1 MGVHPRESSTRPSS
15 LCVKRCRKC
24 MFPIVSHTLDG
35 GQTWCCAAHTR
46 AGQHQRSFGM
56 APSQHR
62 IENAAHEPP
71 NPASAATASA
81 TTHPQRRDAVQ
92 VSYCGDSVRPP
103 LSWKIDTPADTASN
117 AVQALRARRSHF
129 HAHSQRQNHHL
140 PKNRPQNRKY
150 VEISYRIAISL
161 SSYHVL
167 KYSSPAITRKS
178 PAATLARKFQAPQ
191 VPLAP
196 ERHNPPSDP
205 AYKNFTTKASGTFF
219 FFAAEV
225 ILQSFPSCSSA

>member
-92 VSYCGDSVRPP
+92 VSYCGDSGRPP

-167 KYSSPAITRKS
+167 KYSSPAMSKN
-178 PAATLARKFQAPQ
+178 LAPNFARVFQAPRA
-191 VPLAP
+191 PLAP
-196 ERHNPPSDP
+196 ERANPPSEDP
-205 AYKNFTTKASGTFF
+205 LQKPHLRCVISFF